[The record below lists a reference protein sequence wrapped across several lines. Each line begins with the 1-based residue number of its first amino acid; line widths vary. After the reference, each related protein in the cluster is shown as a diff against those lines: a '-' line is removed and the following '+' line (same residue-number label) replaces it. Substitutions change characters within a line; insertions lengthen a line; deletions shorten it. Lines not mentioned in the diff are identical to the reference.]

1 MWASAATCD
10 VLAKAENRA
19 FNAHRANRDGRD
31 EFLMKAFMRA
41 CRYLSANGF
50 GRARKGQDICVMA
63 EADRYFRRSMT
74 SDRADSVRYCLN
86 EEDAGE
92 EDAGGEDGGAGRSA
106 HEGVILSVSEVVRAA
121 VGLAEQR
128 RSNSP

>member
-31 EFLMKAFMRA
+31 EFLTKAFMRA

-63 EADRYFRRSMT
+63 EAYRYFRRSVT

-86 EEDAGE
+86 E